1 MATQPKPK
9 PKPDPDPPEPKPDD
23 DAAAHHY
30 GDDAANHGRAGQTVA
45 LDTRDGRREMMERM
59 DAGLPEATAATSPVI
74 EEPPA
79 ASLHERIEVLWES
92 QNALIERVTKLEER
106 VAAPPVGIGRR
117 P

>member
-9 PKPDPDPPEPKPDD
+9 PKPEPEPPEPGE
-23 DAAAHHY
+23 DAAA
-30 GDDAANHGRAGQTVA
+30 T
-45 LDTRDGRREMMERM
+45 
-59 DAGLPEATAATSPVI
+59 TSPVV

-92 QNALIERVTKLEER
+92 QNALTERVTKLEER
-106 VAAPPVGIGRR
+106 VAAPPIGLGHR